1 MIQKII
7 GEEATE
13 TVIAAKNNKKKR
25 IIEETAD
32 LFFHLLVL
40 LSQFDI
46 KPEYVGSSF
55 LISSHCCRNSP
66 TCLPAGRYTSSPET
80 PG

>member
-1 MIQKII
+1 MSVVWRRFNISDRMIQKII

-46 KPEYVGSSF
+46 KPDEMEME
-55 LISSHCCRNSP
+55 LQKRKK
-66 TCLPAGRYTSSPET
+66 
-80 PG
+80 